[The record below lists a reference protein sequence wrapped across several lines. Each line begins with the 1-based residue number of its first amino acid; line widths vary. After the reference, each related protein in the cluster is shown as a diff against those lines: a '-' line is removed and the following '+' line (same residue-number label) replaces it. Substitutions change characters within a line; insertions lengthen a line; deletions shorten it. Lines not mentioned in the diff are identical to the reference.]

1 MQPRKELYFKEEKQ
15 MAKRKLEQLSL
26 FDDLGVLAKEKEAK
40 ERLTE
45 LLPIYYMQKA
55 EMDSYKKLVDKD
67 NKEIKSI
74 MLGAGL
80 KEFVVYDIKASC
92 SVSERED
99 FIEEALIAKLKE
111 MKVRG
116 IVKKKEYVDM
126 DALENAIYN
135 GKIDAAA
142 LADCQ
147 TKKEVVTLR
156 VTKLKRKEG

>member
-1 MQPRKELYFKEEKQ
+1 MARKQVSLVEDVRTAEEK
-15 MAKRKLEQLSL
+15 LSQ
-26 FDDLGVLAKEKEAK
+26 
-40 ERLTE
+40 
-45 LLPIYYMQKA
+45 LLPVYEANKS

-74 MLGAGL
+74 MLGAELG
-80 KEFVVYDIKASC
+80 EFVVDDIKASC

-126 DALENAIYN
+126 DALESAIYN

>member
-1 MQPRKELYFKEEKQ
+1 MNLKFKEDKIMARKQISLVEDVRTPEEK
-15 MAKRKLEQLSL
+15 LSQ
-26 FDDLGVLAKEKEAK
+26 
-40 ERLTE
+40 
-45 LLPIYYMQKA
+45 LLPIYEANKSK
-55 EMDSYKKLVDKD
+55 MDSYKKLVDKD

-80 KEFVVYDIKASC
+80 REFVVDDIKATC
-92 SVSERED
+92 SVSERQD

-111 MKVRG
+111 MKVQG
-116 IVKKKEYVDM
+116 IIKKKEYVDM

-147 TKKEVVTLR
+147 TKKEVVTLK
-156 VTKLKRKEG
+156 VTKLERKEG

>member
-1 MQPRKELYFKEEKQ
+1 MARKQISLVEDVRTPEEK
-15 MAKRKLEQLSL
+15 LSQ
-26 FDDLGVLAKEKEAK
+26 
-40 ERLTE
+40 
-45 LLPIYYMQKA
+45 LLPVYEANKS

-74 MLGAGL
+74 MLGAQLG
-80 KEFVVYDIKASC
+80 EFVVDDIKASC

-111 MKVRG
+111 MKIRG

-135 GKIDAAA
+135 GKIDAAL

>member
-1 MQPRKELYFKEEKQ
+1 LNLNFKEDKIMARKQISLVEDARTPEEK
-15 MAKRKLEQLSL
+15 LSQ
-26 FDDLGVLAKEKEAK
+26 
-40 ERLTE
+40 
-45 LLPIYYMQKA
+45 LLPVYEANKS

-74 MLGAGL
+74 MLEAGL
-80 KEFVVYDIKASC
+80 REFVVDDIKATC
-92 SVSERED
+92 SVSERQD

-111 MKVRG
+111 MKVPG

-142 LADCQ
+142 LANCQ

-156 VTKLKRKEG
+156 VSKIKK

>member
-1 MQPRKELYFKEEKQ
+1 MARKQISLVEDARTPEEK
-15 MAKRKLEQLSL
+15 LSQ
-26 FDDLGVLAKEKEAK
+26 
-40 ERLTE
+40 
-45 LLPIYYMQKA
+45 LLPVYEANKSK
-55 EMDSYKKLVDKD
+55 MDSYKKLVDKD

-74 MLGAGL
+74 MLEAGL
-80 KEFVVYDIKASC
+80 KEFVVDDIKASC

-99 FIEEALIAKLKE
+99 FIEEALIAKLKK
-111 MKVRG
+111 MKVPG

>member
-1 MQPRKELYFKEEKQ
+1 MARKQISLVEDVRTPEEK
-15 MAKRKLEQLSL
+15 LSQ
-26 FDDLGVLAKEKEAK
+26 
-40 ERLTE
+40 
-45 LLPIYYMQKA
+45 LLPVYEANKS

-80 KEFVVYDIKASC
+80 REFVVDDIKASC
-92 SVSERED
+92 SISERED
-99 FIEEALIAKLKE
+99 FIEEALIAKLKK
-111 MKVRG
+111 MKVPG

-156 VTKLKRKEG
+156 VNKLKRKSKVTKPKRKEG

>member
-1 MQPRKELYFKEEKQ
+1 MARKQISLVEDVGTLEEK
-15 MAKRKLEQLSL
+15 LS
-26 FDDLGVLAKEKEAK
+26 
-40 ERLTE
+40 R
-45 LLPIYYMQKA
+45 LLPVYEANKSK
-55 EMDSYKKLVDKD
+55 MDSYKKLVDKD

-74 MLGAGL
+74 MLEAGL
-80 KEFVVYDIKASC
+80 REFVVDDIKASC
-92 SVSERED
+92 LVSKRED

-111 MKVRG
+111 MKVPG

-135 GKIDAAA
+135 GKVDAAA

-147 TKKEVVTLR
+147 TKKEVVTLK

>member
-1 MQPRKELYFKEEKQ
+1 MARKQISLVEDVRTPEEK
-15 MAKRKLEQLSL
+15 LSQ
-26 FDDLGVLAKEKEAK
+26 
-40 ERLTE
+40 
-45 LLPIYYMQKA
+45 LLPVYEANKSK
-55 EMDSYKKLVDKD
+55 MDSYKKLVDKD
-67 NKEIKSI
+67 NKEIKTI

-80 KEFVVYDIKASC
+80 REFVVDDIKASC
-92 SVSERED
+92 TVSERED

-147 TKKEVVTLR
+147 TKKEVVTLK

>member
-1 MQPRKELYFKEEKQ
+1 MARKQISLVDDVRTPEEK
-15 MAKRKLEQLSL
+15 LSQ
-26 FDDLGVLAKEKEAK
+26 
-40 ERLTE
+40 
-45 LLPIYYMQKA
+45 LLPVYEANKS

-67 NKEIKSI
+67 NKEIKTI
-74 MLGAGL
+74 MLGAELG
-80 KEFVVYDIKASC
+80 EFIVDDIKASC
-92 SVSERED
+92 SISERED

-111 MKVRG
+111 MKIRG

>member
-1 MQPRKELYFKEEKQ
+1 MARKQISLVEDVKTPEEK
-15 MAKRKLEQLSL
+15 LSQ
-26 FDDLGVLAKEKEAK
+26 
-40 ERLTE
+40 
-45 LLPIYYMQKA
+45 LLPVYEANKS

-80 KEFVVYDIKASC
+80 REFVVDDIKASC

-111 MKVRG
+111 MKVQG

-135 GKIDAAA
+135 GKVDAAS

-156 VTKLKRKEG
+156 VSKLKRKEG

>member
-1 MQPRKELYFKEEKQ
+1 MARKQISLVEDVRTPEEK
-15 MAKRKLEQLSL
+15 LSQ
-26 FDDLGVLAKEKEAK
+26 
-40 ERLTE
+40 
-45 LLPIYYMQKA
+45 LLPVYEANKSK
-55 EMDSYKKLVDKD
+55 MDSYKKLVDKD
-67 NKEIKSI
+67 NKKIKSI
-74 MLGAGL
+74 MLEARL
-80 KEFVVYDIKASC
+80 KEFIVDDIKASC

-147 TKKEVVTLR
+147 TKKEVVTLK

>member
-1 MQPRKELYFKEEKQ
+1 MARKQISLIEDVRTPEEK
-15 MAKRKLEQLSL
+15 LSN
-26 FDDLGVLAKEKEAK
+26 
-40 ERLTE
+40 
-45 LLPIYYMQKA
+45 LLPVYEANKSQ
-55 EMDSYKKLVDKD
+55 MDSYKKLVDKD

-74 MLGAGL
+74 MLGAEMG
-80 KEFVVYDIKASC
+80 EFIVDDIKASC

-111 MKVRG
+111 MKIRG

-135 GKIDAAA
+135 GKVDAAS

>member
-1 MQPRKELYFKEEKQ
+1 MARRTISLVEDNKTVDEKLQELIPRY
-15 MAKRKLEQLSL
+15 QLNKS
-26 FDDLGVLAKEKEAK
+26 
-40 ERLTE
+40 
-45 LLPIYYMQKA
+45 
-55 EMDSYKKLVDKD
+55 EMDSYKKIVDKD

-74 MLGAGL
+74 MLGAGFR
-80 KEFVVYDIKASC
+80 EFVVDDIKATC

-99 FIEEALIAKLKE
+99 FIEEALIAKLKK
-111 MKVRG
+111 MKVPG

-135 GKIDAAA
+135 GKIDAAT

>member
-1 MQPRKELYFKEEKQ
+1 MARK
-15 MAKRKLEQLSL
+15 QLSL
-26 FDDLGVLAKEKEAK
+26 FEDVRTPEEKLSQILPVYEANK
-40 ERLTE
+40 S
-45 LLPIYYMQKA
+45 

-67 NKEIKSI
+67 NKEIKTI
-74 MLGAGL
+74 MLGAELG
-80 KEFVVYDIKASC
+80 EFIVDDIKASV
-92 SVSERED
+92 SISERED

-111 MKVRG
+111 MKIRG

-135 GKIDAAA
+135 GKIDAAL

-156 VTKLKRKEG
+156 VTKLKRKED

>member
-1 MQPRKELYFKEEKQ
+1 LIPNYKEEKQ
-15 MAKRKLEQLSL
+15 MAKRKLEQLSS
-26 FDDLGVLAKEKEAK
+26 FDDLEVLAKEKRAK

-45 LLPIYYMQKA
+45 LLPIYYTQKS
-55 EMDSYKKLVDKD
+55 EMDSIKKVVDEE
-67 NKEIKSI
+67 NTEIKALMRESN
-74 MLGAGL
+74 LS
-80 KEFVVYDIKASC
+80 EFVAGDIKATC
-92 SVSERED
+92 SVSERQD

-111 MKVRG
+111 MKVPG

-156 VTKLKRKEG
+156 VSKIKK

>member
-1 MQPRKELYFKEEKQ
+1 MARKQISLVEDVRTPEEK
-15 MAKRKLEQLSL
+15 LSQ
-26 FDDLGVLAKEKEAK
+26 
-40 ERLTE
+40 
-45 LLPIYYMQKA
+45 LLPVYEANKSK
-55 EMDSYKKLVDKD
+55 MDSYKKLVDKD

-80 KEFVVYDIKASC
+80 REFVVDDIKASC

-135 GKIDAAA
+135 GKIDAAE
-142 LADCQ
+142 LASCQ
-147 TKKEVVTLR
+147 TKKEVVTLK

>member
-1 MQPRKELYFKEEKQ
+1 MARKQMSLFEDVRTPEEK
-15 MAKRKLEQLSL
+15 LSQIL
-26 FDDLGVLAKEKEAK
+26 PVYEANK
-40 ERLTE
+40 S
-45 LLPIYYMQKA
+45 

-74 MLGAGL
+74 MLGAELG
-80 KEFVVYDIKASC
+80 EFIVDDIKASV
-92 SVSERED
+92 SISERED

-135 GKIDAAA
+135 GKIDAA
-142 LADCQ
+142 LLQDCQ

-156 VTKLKRKEG
+156 VTKLKRKED

>member
-1 MQPRKELYFKEEKQ
+1 MARKQISLVEDVRTPEEK
-15 MAKRKLEQLSL
+15 LSQ
-26 FDDLGVLAKEKEAK
+26 
-40 ERLTE
+40 
-45 LLPIYYMQKA
+45 LLPVYEANKSK
-55 EMDSYKKLVDKD
+55 MDSYKKLVDKD
-67 NKEIKSI
+67 NKEIKTI

-80 KEFVVYDIKASC
+80 REFVVDDIKASC

-99 FIEEALIAKLKE
+99 FIEEALIAKLKK
-111 MKVRG
+111 MKVPG

-135 GKIDAAA
+135 GKINAAA

>member
-1 MQPRKELYFKEEKQ
+1 MARKQISLVEDVRTPEEK
-15 MAKRKLEQLSL
+15 LSQ
-26 FDDLGVLAKEKEAK
+26 
-40 ERLTE
+40 
-45 LLPIYYMQKA
+45 LLPVYEANKSK
-55 EMDSYKKLVDKD
+55 MDSYKKLVDRD

-74 MLGAGL
+74 MLEAGL
-80 KEFVVYDIKASC
+80 REFVVDDIKASC

-111 MKVRG
+111 MKVPG

-135 GKIDAAA
+135 GKVNAAA

-147 TKKEVVTLR
+147 TKKEVVTLK

>member
-1 MQPRKELYFKEEKQ
+1 MARKQISLVEDVRTPEEK
-15 MAKRKLEQLSL
+15 LSQ
-26 FDDLGVLAKEKEAK
+26 
-40 ERLTE
+40 
-45 LLPIYYMQKA
+45 LLPVYEANKSK
-55 EMDSYKKLVDKD
+55 MDSYKKLVDKD

-80 KEFVVYDIKASC
+80 KEFIAGNIKATC

-111 MKVRG
+111 MKVPG
-116 IVKKKEYVDM
+116 VVKKKEYVDM

-142 LADCQ
+142 LANCQ

>member
-1 MQPRKELYFKEEKQ
+1 MNLKFKEDKIMARKQISLVEDVRTPEEK
-15 MAKRKLEQLSL
+15 LSQ
-26 FDDLGVLAKEKEAK
+26 
-40 ERLTE
+40 
-45 LLPIYYMQKA
+45 LLPVYEANKSK
-55 EMDSYKKLVDKD
+55 MDSYKKLVDKD
-67 NKEIKSI
+67 NKEIKTI

-80 KEFVVYDIKASC
+80 REFVVDDIKASC
-92 SVSERED
+92 TVSERED

-147 TKKEVVTLR
+147 TKKEVVTLK